1 MTFLKEVKP
10 LSWKIPVMLAIG
22 YLLGSIPSGV
32 IIGKV
37 FYGKDIRKYGSKNM
51 GTTNTFRVLGKTSG
65 IIVFLMDTLKGV
77 LAALLPYFFHS
88 NANPMLIALSAIIGH
103 AFPIFVG
110 FKGGK
115 AVATSAG
122 ALLVYNWRFCLIAWV
137 IFITSILLTS
147 MVSVGSMAGF
157 VMVTIAAIFFKD
169 PVLIFISLGLT
180 IFVFIRHWK
189 NIERI
194 KNGTESMVPFGL
206 GYWLRQR
213 RLKVQKA
220 SKDSHSKN

>member
-1 MTFLKEVKP
+1 M
-10 LSWKIPVMLAIG
+10 SWKIPVMLVIG

-32 IIGKV
+32 LIGKI
-37 FYGKDIRKYGSKNM
+37 FYGKDVRDYGSGNM
-51 GTTNTFRVLGKTSG
+51 GTTNTFRVLGKKAG
-65 IIVFLMDTLKGV
+65 IIVLLMDSLKGT

-88 NANPMLIALSAIIGH
+88 SANPMLIALSAIIGH
-103 AFPIFVG
+103 VFPIFAG

-122 ALLVYNWRFCLIAWV
+122 ALLVYNWKFFLLAWA
-137 IFITSILLTS
+137 IFIITILLTS
-147 MVSVGSMAGF
+147 MVSMASMVGF
-157 VMVTIAAIFFKD
+157 TIITIVSFFFGD
-169 PVLIFISLGLT
+169 PVLIGVAVVLT

-194 KNGTESMVPFGL
+194 KNGTENMVPFGL

-213 RLKVQKA
+213 KERKNKVHK
-220 SKDSHSKN
+220 

>member
-1 MTFLKEVKP
+1 M
-10 LSWKIPVMLAIG
+10 SWKIPVMLVIG

-32 IIGKV
+32 LIGKI
-37 FYGKDIRKYGSKNM
+37 FYGKDVRDYGSGNM
-51 GTTNTFRVLGKTSG
+51 GTTNTFRVLGKEAG
-65 IIVFLMDTLKGV
+65 IVVLLMDSLKGT

-88 NANPMLIALSAIIGH
+88 SANPMLIALSAIIGH
-103 AFPIFVG
+103 VFPIFAG

-122 ALLVYNWRFCLIAWV
+122 ALLVYNWKFFLLAWAIFLI
-137 IFITSILLTS
+137 TILLTS
-147 MVSVGSMAGF
+147 MVSMASMVGF
-157 VMVTIAAIFFKD
+157 TIITIVSFFFGD
-169 PVLIFISLGLT
+169 PVLIGVAVVLT

-194 KNGTESMVPFGL
+194 KNGTENMVPFGL

-213 RLKVQKA
+213 KEK
-220 SKDSHSKN
+220 KK